1 MFEERT
7 RRFGAGGAAR
17 SFDAT
22 RIRDVLRGPS
32 RALAPPE
39 RHRFE
44 QRLSAGAEL
53 VQAAPRAGVGELLLS
68 EPSDAA
74 EREADRFSAGLT
86 GPSARP
92 GAGPELDL
100 GSVRIHT
107 DERAAE
113 AAQSLGAAAFTVG
126 RDVVFDRDQYR
137 PDTPR
142 GDALMAHELAHVAQ
156 ARQVGP
162 SSSGEGFAVQRRKSD
177 YPADKDSKDYS
188 VLKPKKLNPRGPFS
202 GGVLNLVSGYYTDSS
217 KVGGR
222 RTAELVLEI
231 LESSP
236 TFVLMARALDDF
248 YAKDTNPGFWIGF
261 EHLGSKFIPQG
272 SLFRTKTH
280 LSLRSTAPS
289 VDVMATATED
299 MILIDASS
307 SKKMFAYDDPAIAG
321 LDEQRA
327 VAFAEV
333 LIHEAVHAYRRVL
346 GLGGAGLKGFIKEE
360 RDTRLGARS
369 VLLEVAKAT
378 KNKTIASE
386 ARAAAD
392 AAIAGGNTMAAVAR
406 SLASGDRVTYL
417 EKFYLGRALDLLL
430 PKYKPEGT
438 DVEETLSGPPPT
450 WPELGDV
457 EHLKKYLVAELV
469 TLSSPKPKPEE
480 PSVAPS
486 PEFAR
491 DAGSTGTKKSA
502 PPPEK
507 KAPPKKKT
515 PPPWLLGASDKAA
528 LESLV
533 VGEHTLAELLTL
545 EGKLATVKGA
555 SERALYYY
563 ALIFRVREIFL
574 RLADEHAKATLA
586 PSSPAYAKLCTEL
599 ALKYLGLKKA
609 YDPLG
614 P

>member
-1 MFEERT
+1 
-7 RRFGAGGAAR
+7 
-17 SFDAT
+17 
-22 RIRDVLRGPS
+22 
-32 RALAPPE
+32 
-39 RHRFE
+39 
-44 QRLSAGAEL
+44 
-53 VQAAPRAGVGELLLS
+53 
-68 EPSDAA
+68 
-74 EREADRFSAGLT
+74 
-86 GPSARP
+86 
-92 GAGPELDL
+92 
-100 GSVRIHT
+100 
-107 DERAAE
+107 
-113 AAQSLGAAAFTVG
+113 
-126 RDVVFDRDQYR
+126 
-137 PDTPR
+137 
-142 GDALMAHELAHVAQ
+142 
-156 ARQVGP
+156 
-162 SSSGEGFAVQRRKSD
+162 
-177 YPADKDSKDYS
+177 
-188 VLKPKKLNPRGPFS
+188 
-202 GGVLNLVSGYYTDSS
+202 
-217 KVGGR
+217 
-222 RTAELVLEI
+222 
-231 LESSP
+231 
-236 TFVLMARALDDF
+236 
-248 YAKDTNPGFWIGF
+248 
-261 EHLGSKFIPQG
+261 
-272 SLFRTKTH
+272 
-280 LSLRSTAPS
+280 
-289 VDVMATATED
+289 MATATED